1 MSLQNYYFF
10 FIYQKKSVPLCP
22 IMNRFYFTI
31 LLLLCYTCVFSQTH
45 ASADAL
51 FQAGDYTAAQE
62 QYAQLIKRYPN
73 HALYTYRYARCAQE
87 LGDLNTALKYFELS
101 GDRYD
106 LKFFNVA
113 EIHLQLWHPDQAI
126 EAYEAYLARPNVTDE
141 RKEYVHTQLQYA
153 QKLQRY
159 MRRVERL
166 QVIDTILVPIDSLL
180 YALPL
185 SSQAGH
191 LTYDSL
197 GHSTYTN
204 QRGDYQLSID
214 SSYHIVAS
222 HRLLD
227 QWAPSMPLPEDINFT
242 HKQSNPY
249 MLSDGVT
256 LYFAACDSN
265 GLGQYD
271 LYISRYNTANDTYTT
286 PENLGLPYNS
296 PANEYFLVIDE
307 EHNVGYLATDRHA
320 QPGYAHIYSFIPNQQ
335 KQYWRNI
342 SPDSLAQYA
351 QLKRFAQP
359 TAVQQDTIN
368 QELTISMPD
377 STPVLDIAPQSQIFF
392 VVNDSVVYTH
402 LDHFQHPDARSK
414 YHEWQERQASLLSDQ
429 HHLEQLRQQYA
440 LADEATKKELTPA
453 ILQLENNQ
461 SQSIEYCQ
469 HLLQEI
475 RAIESLKVR

>member
-1 MSLQNYYFF
+1 
-10 FIYQKKSVPLCP
+10 
-22 IMNRFYFTI
+22 MNRFYFSI
-31 LLLLCYTCVFSQTH
+31 LLLFCFTCVFAQTH

-87 LGDLNTALKYFELS
+87 LGDLHTALKYFELS

-126 EAYEAYLARPNVTDE
+126 AAYQAYLARPNVADE

-166 QVIDTILVPIDSLL
+166 QVIDTVQIPVDSLL
-180 YALPL
+180 HALPL
-185 SSQAGH
+185 SSQAGQ
-191 LTYDSL
+191 LSYDTL
-197 GHSTYTN
+197 GQIIYTN
-204 QRGDYQLSID
+204 QRGDYRLSID
-214 SSYHIVAS
+214 SASQIVAC

-227 QWAPSMPLPEDINFT
+227 QWTSTTPLAKDVNFT
-242 HKQSNPY
+242 AKQNYPY
-249 MLSDGVT
+249 MLSDGIT

-265 GLGQYD
+265 GLGNYD
-271 LYISRYNTANDTYTT
+271 LYITRYNTATDTYTT

-307 EHNVGYLATDRHA
+307 EQNIGYLATDRNA
-320 QPGYAHIYSFIPNQQ
+320 QPGYAHIYSFVPNQQ
-335 KQYWRNI
+335 KQYYRNL
-342 SPDSLAQYA
+342 SSDSLAQYA
-351 QLKRFAQP
+351 QLKLFAQP
-359 TAVQQDTIN
+359 VPSLQDTIIHEVN
-368 QELTISMPD
+368 HNIPQQEI
-377 STPVLDIAPQSQIFF
+377 TPTNQIFF
-392 VVNDSVVYTH
+392 VLNDSVIYTQF
-402 LDHFQHPDARSK
+402 DHFQQPDARSK
-414 YHEWQERQASLLSDQ
+414 YHELQERQASLLSDQ
-429 HHLEQLRQQYA
+429 RQLEQLRLQYA

>member
-1 MSLQNYYFF
+1 
-10 FIYQKKSVPLCP
+10 
-22 IMNRFYFTI
+22 MNRFHFII
-31 LLLLCYTCVFSQTH
+31 LLLLCSTYICAQTH

-51 FQAGDYTAAQE
+51 FQAGDYAAAQE
-62 QYAQLIKRYPN
+62 QYAQLTKRYPN
-73 HALYTYRYARCAQE
+73 HALYIYRYARCAQE
-87 LGDLNTALKYFELS
+87 LGDLHTALKYFELS

-126 EAYEAYLARPNVTDE
+126 AAYEAYLARPNVTDE

-153 QKLQRY
+153 HKLQRY

-180 YALPL
+180 YAMPL

-191 LTYDSL
+191 LAYDTL
-197 GHSTYTN
+197 GNITYTN

-214 SSYHIVAS
+214 SSFHIVAS

-227 QWAPSMPLPEDINFT
+227 QWAPSTPLPEEINFT
-242 HKQSNPY
+242 QKQSNPY
-249 MLSDGVT
+249 MLSDGIT

-271 LYISRYNTANDTYTT
+271 LYITRYNTATDTYTT

-307 EHNVGYLATDRHA
+307 EHNIGYLATDRNA
-320 QPGYAHIYSFIPNQQ
+320 QKGYAHIYSFVPNQQ

-351 QLKRFAQP
+351 QLKHFAQHN
-359 TAVQQDTIN
+359 TAHQDTNN
-368 QELTISMPD
+368 QNITVSDID
-377 STPVLDIAPQSQIFF
+377 SIPALDITPQSQIFF

-414 YHEWQERQASLLSDQ
+414 YHEWQERQASLLADQ
-429 HHLEQLRQQYA
+429 QQLELLRQQYA
-440 LADEATKKELTPA
+440 LADEITKKELTPA

-475 RAIESLKVR
+475 RAIESLKER